1 MMAREERERAA
12 QMRRLEKDMP
22 TNDNS
27 GRIAIVGGGV
37 AGCSAAVLLRAQGH
51 DVTLFEAVADPRP
64 VGAGLLLQP
73 TGQAILRRL
82 GLLDEV
88 LAHGAPVQRLFGDNA
103 RGRTVLNLDYGR
115 FAPDCFGLGIQR
127 GTLFGLLW
135 RRMAAAGTTV
145 RLATAVEGFAQ
156 DDAGVTLTGAQG
168 AALGRFDALV
178 LANGS
183 FSKLRAGM
191 QVRQAQAPFPWGALW
206 AVLPAPPGF
215 APVEL
220 RQRFRSA
227 REMVGLMP
235 VGRALDA
242 PAGEPRGVNFFWSL
256 PLADVPA
263 WQAGGLPAW
272 KARVEALMPMS
283 APLLESITAPEQL
296 RVARYADV
304 SMQRWHDRRVLAIGD
319 AAHGM
324 SPQLGQGAN
333 MALIDAW
340 VLAHCVRMA
349 STPAGVAWN
358 DAFARWSDERRPHL
372 RFYQRSSVALTPL
385 FQSHSR
391 VAPLLRDLFFGLPG
405 QWSWVHRHSVAA
417 LAGLKTGWL
426 SGRIDLARYDPPA
439 AGAAT

>member
-1 MMAREERERAA
+1 MIAPMHREHTNGAAR
-12 QMRRLEKDMP
+12 
-22 TNDNS
+22 S
-27 GRIAIVGGGV
+27 SRIAIVGGGV
-37 AGCSAAVLLRAQGH
+37 AGCAAAILLRAQGH
-51 DVTLFEAVADPRP
+51 EVTLFEAVADPQP

-73 TGQAILRRL
+73 TGQAILQRL
-82 GLLDEV
+82 GLLDAV

-103 RGRTVLNLDYGR
+103 RGRTVLHLDYGR
-115 FAPDCFGLGIQR
+115 FAPGCFGLGIQR

-145 RLATAVEGFAQ
+145 RLSTAVTGFSQ
-156 DDAGVTLTGAQG
+156 DGQGVTLTGADG

-183 FSKLRAGM
+183 FSTLRAGM
-191 QVRQAQAPFPWGALW
+191 RARQSQAPFPWGALW
-206 AVLPAPPGF
+206 AVLPAPTDF
-215 APVEL
+215 KAVEL

-242 PAGEPRGVNFFWSL
+242 PADAPRGVNFFWSL

-263 WQAGGLPAW
+263 WQAAGLAAW
-272 KARVEALMPMS
+272 KARVEALMPQC
-283 APLLESITAPEQL
+283 APLLASITAPEQL

-304 SMQRWHDRRVLAIGD
+304 WMARWHDGRVLAIGD

-340 VLAHCVRMA
+340 VLAHCVRTA
-349 STPAGVAWN
+349 SSPAGVAWH
-358 DAFARWSDERRPHL
+358 DAFARWSDERRAHL

-385 FQSHSR
+385 FQSHGR
-391 VAPLLRDLFFGLPG
+391 LAPWLRDLFFGRPG

-426 SGRIDLARYDPPA
+426 AGRIDLARYDPPPA
-439 AGAAT
+439 AA

>member
-1 MMAREERERAA
+1 MPRLDTHMAT
-12 QMRRLEKDMP
+12 KDTP
-22 TNDNS
+22 
-27 GRIAIVGGGV
+27 GRIAVVGGGV
-37 AGCSAAVLLRAQGH
+37 AGCAAAILLRAQGH
-51 DVTLFEAVADPRP
+51 AVTLFEAVADPRP

-73 TGQAILRRL
+73 TGQAILRSL

-88 LAHGAPVQRLFGDNA
+88 LAHGARVQRLFGDNA
-103 RGRTVLNLDYGR
+103 SGRTVLNLDYGR
-115 FAPDCFGLGIQR
+115 FAPGCFGLGIQR

-135 RRMAAAGTTV
+135 RRMVAAGTAV

-156 DDAGVTLTGAQG
+156 DDAGVTLTGAAG
-168 AALGRFDALV
+168 TALGRFDALV

-183 FSKLRAGM
+183 FSTLRAGM
-191 QVRQAQAPFPWGALW
+191 QVPQSQAPFPWGALW

-215 APVEL
+215 APAEL

-242 PAGEPRGVNFFWSL
+242 PAGEARGINFFWSL

-263 WQAGGLPAW
+263 WRAQGLAAW
-272 KARVEALMPMS
+272 KARVCALMPQCG
-283 APLLESITAPEQL
+283 PLLESVTAPDQL

-304 SMQRWHDRRVLAIGD
+304 WMDRWHDRRVLAIGD

-340 VLAHCVRMA
+340 VLAHCVRA
-349 STPAGVAWN
+349 ATRPAGVAWG
-358 DAFARWSDERRPHL
+358 DAFAQYSGERTPHL

-385 FQSHSR
+385 FQSHGR
-391 VAPLLRDLFFGLPG
+391 VAPALRDLFFGLPG
-405 QWSWVHRHSVAA
+405 RLSWVHRHSVAA
-417 LAGLKTGWL
+417 LAGMKTGWV
-426 SGRIDLARYDPPA
+426 SGRIDLSRYDPPGLDTSA
-439 AGAAT
+439 PTITAQPRPAD

>member
-1 MMAREERERAA
+1 M
-12 QMRRLEKDMP
+12 QITDTP
-22 TNDNS
+22 S
-27 GRIAIVGGGV
+27 RIAVVGGGV
-37 AGCSAAVLLRAQGH
+37 AGCAAAIVLRAQGH

-73 TGQAILRRL
+73 TGQAILQRL

-88 LAHGAPVQRLFGDNA
+88 LAHGAPVRRLFGDNA
-103 RGRTVLNLDYGR
+103 SGRTVLNLDYAR
-115 FAPDCFGLGIQR
+115 FAPGCLGLGIQR

-135 RRMAAAGTTV
+135 RRMAAIGTTV
-145 RLATAVEGFAQ
+145 RLATPVDGFVQ
-156 DDAGVTLTGAQG
+156 DDAGVTLAGAG
-168 AALGRFDALV
+168 GTTLGRFDALV

-183 FSKLRAGM
+183 FSTLRAGM
-191 QVRQAQAPFPWGALW
+191 QVAQSQEPFAWGALW

-215 APVEL
+215 APAEL

-242 PAGEPRGVNFFWSL
+242 PAGAARGINFFWSL
-256 PLADVPA
+256 PLAELPA
-263 WQAGGLPAW
+263 WQAQGLAAW
-272 KARVEALMPMS
+272 KARVCALMPQC
-283 APLLESITAPEQL
+283 APLLESVTSPEQL

-304 SMQRWHDRRVLAIGD
+304 WMARWHDRRVLAVGD

-340 VLAHCVRMA
+340 VLAHCVRTA
-349 STPAGVAWN
+349 TGAAGVAW
-358 DAFARWSDERRPHL
+358 DAAFARWSGERRAHL
-372 RFYQRSSVALTPL
+372 RFYQRSSIALTPL
-385 FQSHSR
+385 FQSHGR

-405 QWSWVHRHSVAA
+405 RLSWVHHHSVAA
-417 LAGLKTGWL
+417 LAGMKTGWV
-426 SGRIDLARYDPPA
+426 SGRIDLSRYDPPA
-439 AGAAT
+439 SDVPTPPIAVRPRPAD

>member
-1 MMAREERERAA
+1 M
-12 QMRRLEKDMP
+12 KDTP
-22 TNDNS
+22 
-27 GRIAIVGGGV
+27 GRIAVAGGGV
-37 AGCSAAVLLRAQGH
+37 AGCAAAILLRAQGH

-103 RGRTVLNLDYGR
+103 SGRTVLNLDYGR
-115 FAPDCFGLGIQR
+115 FAPGCFGLGIQR

-135 RRMAAAGTTV
+135 RRMVAAGTTV
-145 RLATAVEGFAQ
+145 RLATAVEGLAQ
-156 DDAGVTLTGAQG
+156 DDDGVALTGADG
-168 AALGRFDALV
+168 AALGRFDALI

-191 QVRQAQAPFPWGALW
+191 RVPQSQAPFPWGALW

-242 PAGEPRGVNFFWSL
+242 PAAEPRGINFFWSL
-256 PLADVPA
+256 PLAEVPA
-263 WQAGGLPAW
+263 WQAEGLPAW
-272 KARVEALMPMS
+272 KARVCALMPQC
-283 APLLESITAPEQL
+283 APLLESVTAPEQL

-304 SMQRWHDRRVLAIGD
+304 WMARWHDRRVLAIGD

-340 VLAHCVRMA
+340 VLAHCVRA
-349 STPAGVAWN
+349 ATTPAGAAWGE
-358 DAFARWSDERRPHL
+358 AFARYSGERRPHL

-385 FQSHSR
+385 FQSHGR
-391 VAPLLRDLFFGLPG
+391 LAPWLRDLFFGRPG

-417 LAGLKTGWL
+417 LAGMKTGWV

-439 AGAAT
+439 PADSVTPIAARPQPAD

>member
-1 MMAREERERAA
+1 MS
-12 QMRRLEKDMP
+12 RL
-22 TNDNS
+22 
-27 GRIAIVGGGV
+27 AIVGGGV
-37 AGCSAAVLLRAQGH
+37 AGCATAVLLRRLGH
-51 DVTLFEAVADPRP
+51 AVTLFEAVDDPRP

-73 TGQAILRRL
+73 TGQAVLQRL

-88 LAHGAPVQRLFGDNA
+88 IAHGAPVDRLFGDNA
-103 RGRTVLNLDYGR
+103 AGRTGLNMSYRR
-115 FAPDCFGLGIQR
+115 FAPGCFGLGIQR

-135 RRMAAAGTTV
+135 RRMVDAGAEV
-145 RLATAVEGFAQ
+145 RLGTSVEGFTK
-156 DDAGVTLTGAQG
+156 DADGIGLTGAG
-168 AALGRFDALV
+168 GRALGRFDALV

-183 FSKLRAGM
+183 FSTLRAGM
-191 QVRQAQAPFPWGALW
+191 DVAQSQKPFPWGALW

-242 PAGEPRGVNFFWSL
+242 PAAAPRGVNFFWSL

-263 WQAGGLPAW
+263 WRAEPLDRW
-272 KARVEALMPMS
+272 KARVCALMPDC
-283 APLLESITAPEQL
+283 APLLEAVTSHEQL

-304 SMQRWHDRRVLAIGD
+304 WMKQWHDGRVLAVGD
-319 AAHGM
+319 CGHGM

-340 VLAHCVRMA
+340 VLAHCVRGA
-349 STPAGVAWN
+349 SAGGRVEWA
-358 DAFARWSDERRPHL
+358 DAFARYSAQRRAHL
-372 RFYQRSSVALTPL
+372 RFYQHSSVALTPL
-385 FQSHSR
+385 FQSNLR
-391 VAPLLRDLFFGLPG
+391 LAPALRDLFFGLPG
-405 QWSWVHRHSVAA
+405 RLSWVHHHSVAA

-426 SGRIDLARYDPPA
+426 AGRLDLSRYDPPA
-439 AGAAT
+439 DPESPP

>member
-1 MMAREERERAA
+1 M
-12 QMRRLEKDMP
+12 KDTP
-22 TNDNS
+22 
-27 GRIAIVGGGV
+27 GRIAVAGGGV
-37 AGCSAAVLLRAQGH
+37 AGCAAAILLRAQGH

-103 RGRTVLNLDYGR
+103 SGRTVLNLDYGR
-115 FAPDCFGLGIQR
+115 FAPGCFGLGIQR

-135 RRMAAAGTTV
+135 RRMVAAGTTV
-145 RLATAVEGFAQ
+145 RLATAVEGLAQ
-156 DDAGVTLTGAQG
+156 DDDGVALTGADG
-168 AALGRFDALV
+168 AALGRFDALI

-191 QVRQAQAPFPWGALW
+191 RVPQSQAPFPWGALW

-242 PAGEPRGVNFFWSL
+242 PAAEPRGINFFWSL

-263 WQAGGLPAW
+263 WQAEGLPAW
-272 KARVEALMPMS
+272 KARVCALMPQC
-283 APLLESITAPEQL
+283 APLLESVTAPEQL

-304 SMQRWHDRRVLAIGD
+304 WMERWHDRRVLAIGD

-340 VLAHCVRMA
+340 VLAHCVRA
-349 STPAGVAWN
+349 ATTPAGAAWGE
-358 DAFARWSDERRPHL
+358 AFARYSGERRPHL

-385 FQSHSR
+385 FQSHGR
-391 VAPLLRDLFFGLPG
+391 VAPVLRDLFFGLPG
-405 QWSWVHRHSVAA
+405 QLSWVHHHAVAA
-417 LAGLKTGWL
+417 LAGMKTGWV

-439 AGAAT
+439 PADSVTPIAARPQPAD